1 MQTVP
6 FTYRI
11 FDNCLEIIPDEPIKD
26 NAIYTV
32 RIRNLRSKDKTRE
45 LPDAKYEVT
54 TAMSPMYCKVD
65 DIKTLVDVFDIPE
78 STILMM
84 IRRASKEADFI
95 NGKPVDTTKGIPF
108 EVEQFTAVKASLLA
122 LLRAYAVGGAESGL
136 EGTLGKISFKN
147 GDKLASIKALIDRLR
162 REAKTWQE
170 AIRGYV
176 LEGRNVSKFA
186 LRGNK
191 SLRPTPVHAILDDW
205 SRNGNMGF
213 RGREWI

>member
-1 MQTVP
+1 MQTVS

-11 FDNCLEIIPDEPIKD
+11 FDNCLEIIPDELIKD

-32 RIRNLRSKDKTRE
+32 RIRNLKSKDGTKE
-45 LPDAKYEVT
+45 LPDAKYEIT
-54 TAMSPMYCKVD
+54 TKMSPMYCSVD

-84 IRRASKEADFI
+84 IRRAGKEADFI
-95 NGKPVDTTKGIPF
+95 NGKPVDTTNGVPF

-122 LLRAYAVGGAESGL
+122 LLRAYAVGGADSGL

-176 LEGRNVSKFA
+176 FEGRNVSKFA

-191 SLRPTPVHAILDDW
+191 SLRPTPASAILDDW

-213 RGREWI
+213 RGREFI